1 MAVAVIMPKTGM
13 SQETGTIVKWL
24 LKEGDQVEKGQPLL
38 EVMNDKVNMEV
49 EAPASGVLQ
58 GIRAFPNDVIPV
70 TQVIAY
76 IAQPG
81 EELPADQVVSPPA
94 VERTPQRT
102 TPAAEPAVSTPAAVP
117 SARDG
122 VPAPSVRD
130 GVPAGRSTRTGAA
143 PSVPPRERL
152 AATPTA
158 RRVAKEHG
166 LDLAGIPGT
175 GPGGVITKAD
185 VLQAS
190 ESTMRTAAAAVSPE
204 VHSIPLA
211 GRRRII
217 AERMQQ
223 SMQQAP
229 HIALTIEVDMSQAET
244 ARHGASY
251 TALLVSVVACA
262 LRKHPVLNS
271 TLRGDQIVLLD
282 EVNIGVAI
290 ATDEGLI
297 VPVVKNADRKAL
309 QLLDAEIKYLTERAR
324 SGKLTLDEVSG
335 GTFTISNLGMF
346 GIPQFRAI
354 INPPEAAIL
363 AVGSIVKR
371 PVVIDDGLHIR
382 PIMALTASAD
392 HRILDGVVVA
402 GFLHE
407 IKTTLETGA

>member
-24 LKEGDQVEKGQPLL
+24 LKEGDRVEKGQPLL
-38 EVMNDKVNMEV
+38 EVMTDKVNMEV
-49 EAPASGVLQ
+49 EAPASGILQ
-58 GIRAFPNDVIPV
+58 GIRASPNDVVPV

-81 EELPADQVVSPPA
+81 EEVPSDKGAPS
-94 VERTPQRT
+94 
-102 TPAAEPAVSTPAAVP
+102 PAAERPPEPTAPLAQPTVP
-117 SARDG
+117 TIASALVVQPR
-122 VPAPSVRD
+122 
-130 GVPAGRSTRTGAA
+130 GR
-143 PSVPPRERL
+143 V

-158 RRVAKEHG
+158 RRVAKERG
-166 LDLAGIPGT
+166 LDLAGILGT

-185 VLQAS
+185 VLQAT
-190 ESTMRTAAAAVSPE
+190 ERTTPKTGAVPPAAAAAVSPG
-204 VHSIPLA
+204 VQSIPLT

-223 SMQQAP
+223 SMHQAP

-251 TALLVSVVACA
+251 TALLVLVVARA
-262 LRKHPVLNS
+262 LRKHPMLNS

-282 EVNIGVAI
+282 EVNIGMAV
-290 ATDEGLI
+290 TTEEGLI
-297 VPVVKNADRKAL
+297 VPVVKNADRKPL
-309 QLLDAEIKYLTERAR
+309 ELIDAEIRYLTERAR
-324 SGKLTLDEVSG
+324 GGKLTLDEVSG

-363 AVGSIVKR
+363 AVGAIVKR
-371 PVVIDDGLHIR
+371 PVVINDGLHIR
-382 PIMALTASAD
+382 PIMTLTASAD
-392 HRILDGVVVA
+392 HRILDGVAVA
-402 GFLHE
+402 GFLQE
-407 IKTTLETGA
+407 IKTALETVA